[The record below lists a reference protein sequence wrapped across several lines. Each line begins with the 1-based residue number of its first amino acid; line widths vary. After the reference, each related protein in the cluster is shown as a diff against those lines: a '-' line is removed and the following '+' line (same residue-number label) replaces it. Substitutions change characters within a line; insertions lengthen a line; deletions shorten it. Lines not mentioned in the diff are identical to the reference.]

1 MSFTSGMGGE
11 NSGFIAEMVVGTID
25 NMLLVLDEIPV
36 SLDGRNVW
44 GKAGVSTYVYG
55 EIKNSAIIVTTTQSI
70 PTEEGYSTPYVV
82 AVTLDGSPVD
92 DLPVGRLTN
101 TLVLSHGNLS
111 VVGYIRNGKADRYS
125 KVDTFASLLQRA
137 DRNEFKDFWNFT
149 QNGLTF
155 GSYSI
160 TSDMLDFDRQ

>member
-1 MSFTSGMGGE
+1 MSF
-11 NSGFIAEMVVGTID
+11 
-25 NMLLVLDEIPV
+25 
-36 SLDGRNVW
+36 
-44 GKAGVSTYVYG
+44 
-55 EIKNSAIIVTTTQSI
+55 
-70 PTEEGYSTPYVV
+70 

-137 DRNEFKDFWNFT
+137 DLNEFKDFGILRKT
-149 QNGLTF
+149 V
-155 GSYSI
+155 
-160 TSDMLDFDRQ
+160 